1 VVEDAHVAA
10 TPALAAPLGFVGLG
24 AMGGGIVRRLLGA
37 GHTVHGYNRTREKA
51 APLVESGL
59 VLEAT
64 PREVAERAEIVFS
77 MVTNVAA
84 LSAVTEGPDGI
95 LAGLSPG
102 KLYVEM
108 STVTPEASRALAA
121 RVAELGA
128 QMVDAPVS
136 GSIATLEQGRLS
148 IMVGGPEEA
157 FARLEPVLLEIGPT
171 VRRIGDN
178 GQALVMK
185 IGINLSLHVQMVA
198 FCEGLLLAE
207 KEGIDREVAVDALL
221 SSAIASPMLKYRGPF
236 VLQQPDEAW
245 FDVNMMQKDMNYAL
259 ELGRQLDVPMPTT
272 AITNEL
278 LTAARGMGFEHQDF
292 AVVYEVL
299 ARMAGLRGDEG

>member
-1 VVEDAHVAA
+1 MVEHDAHV
-10 TPALAAPLGFVGLG
+10 TRTLGFIGLG
-24 AMGGGIVRRLLGA
+24 AMGGGIARRLLDA
-37 GHTVHGYNRTREKA
+37 GHTVYGYNRTREKA
-51 APLVESGL
+51 APLVEAGL
-59 VLEAT
+59 VLAES

-84 LSAVTEGPDGI
+84 LAAVTEGPDGI

-108 STVTPEASRALAA
+108 STVTPEASRSLAD

-148 IMVGGPEEA
+148 VMVGGPEEA
-157 FARLEPVLLEIGPT
+157 FVRLEPLLLDIGPT
-171 VRRIGDN
+171 VRRIGGN

-236 VLQQPDEAW
+236 VLGQPAEAW

-259 ELGRQLDVPMPTT
+259 ELGRKLDVPMPTT

-278 LTAARGMGFEHQDF
+278 LTAARAMGFEHQDF

-299 ARMAGLRGDEG
+299 SRMAGR